1 MDAYVLDD
9 PDRRARNQYV
19 TEFDAI
25 PGFWNFLL
33 GLDPEDLIAE
43 LIQNDLDQGATRT
56 TITFNETCLV
66 CEGNGEPVSPD
77 GWKRLRTILGAGDKV
92 PAKRSKFGVKNHG
105 LKAAFTI
112 GDEIRLMSN
121 GQAIVQTLYAN
132 GRNEPPHPGASGQP
146 TRDPEAPTNGCR
158 VVVQYRDADLEPDQ
172 GEAIKLD
179 VVSAGEFER
188 LFKAACASVP
198 EQFAGIVS
206 PEITPRYEIVLR
218 HWKLGDAQFS
228 FSCTRPRK
236 VRKRMEVF
244 QRRCTVSGTH
254 SPLPDTLR
262 EQAVRRLVPLEGVL
276 KERVA
281 DFFRRGRRF
290 FIEVSWPIDAKGR
303 PRTGTGRYRYPIGY
317 PPNSPDARTG
327 HSSHFNAPFASDN
340 ERHAPARNE
349 GTNTELLKA
358 CESLLIDAVAH
369 DTVPRWKA
377 DGLNLIVPSAD
388 AEREC
393 EVVRALLG
401 ALVARDAL
409 PVLSWRKAAEL
420 VTRRKGKD
428 VRALVRNLPVLG
440 FSKDARRY
448 RFVVPALRWAED
460 TVEPLLSL
468 LSPRSEAQ
476 LDPRVHVQVIRLLT
490 DQKTPGFAEEFV
502 TFDEDDVIARV
513 TSQGNQR
520 FGAIPDPNLEFS
532 RSALVRAYL
541 DLIKLKLDRKG
552 LDAAEE
558 DDLLA
563 NLLLPDSGG
572 QAKAFSKLH
581 SQAPLPSNIPGLH
594 LPPLLDARLA
604 AHALFKRSKW
614 RLPKYTMKA
623 FLESGTLQ
631 SADHATRRKFWKWL
645 SRNGRHISSRD
656 RPRLAEL
663 EIWPD
668 ESGHLCKIAD
678 LCEPRSGRVGS
689 VLAGFIRRPHRE
701 VRRSRLA
708 SVGGRART
716 SLRRTP
722 TEGEI
727 GAWLANKLARFEIG
741 NRADAATTEALD
753 RFEEHLSF
761 LLGDRSV
768 APLLDAAEPALPA
781 LARDGVIRLR
791 TELVLPGRSNDRLD
805 LPDQFLLRDRRRAT
819 VLAKLSPALIAPTAA
834 MILDAFDV
842 DSRNFSALQPR
853 LKEIEGVTDPDD
865 DERGE
870 LARMAIIPVNG
881 RSRAPCELAFVGSQ
895 GDYWGEWKTRI
906 PTKGLSQNDQH
917 RYRTAGVTS
926 ALPDQETSR
935 AFFEWLASQ
944 DGDVLRRHVPCILRH
959 FLHQNGPARWARVF
973 TDTPCIPAMSRNGF
987 RIVSSRMARR
997 RPVFLSDA
1005 EGIGEAVMKRDG
1017 AVHLAIHHAQEV
1029 AEPISE
1035 TLRELG
1041 VRSLREALKE
1051 PESVA
1056 GSGEVFSA
1064 GQDALDCFKR
1074 LESPRFRNTFRKRLN
1089 ELGVDR
1095 ALLRHDWQNRLD
1107 GVRQIRFGAS
1117 VEMRFRFRGKSY
1129 PQDSDAGFDRGTGIF
1144 WAKNGL
1150 GARGLYESLA
1160 KQLIF
1165 KPMARPIDLLALE
1178 RALELEIA
1186 DPSFGRPG
1194 GTQLAADDD
1203 AAATE
1208 SSGQERECV
1217 ESDGLGEV
1225 VTGHSPI
1232 EPDPERNK
1240 PSPGP
1245 ISTVSVGQPVRIG
1258 AQPGSSKPS
1267 GGDDSRPSPAIERT
1281 HIAELKHEHY
1291 ASHCQMCLCESS
1303 PQRLAPAGS
1312 YIESEEIRQSVVEAH
1327 HADLV
1332 AAGGARHAGNIILL
1346 CKLHHSNYGSQLA
1359 RAGITAALR
1368 DNPKEMSISFDKDS
1382 HVKGRQIEVV
1392 ISGTGEVVKLFFTEH
1407 HIEYWLSRE

>member
-1 MDAYVLDD
+1 MDALVADGLDS
-9 PDRRARNQYV
+9 PARSPYV

-33 GLDPEDLIAE
+33 GLDPEDLISE

-56 TITFNETCLV
+56 TISFEETCLT
-66 CEGNGEPVSPD
+66 CEGNGESVSPE
-77 GWKRLRTILGAGDKV
+77 GWQRLRKILGAGDKV

-112 GDEIRLMSN
+112 GDEIRLMSD
-121 GQAIVQTLYAN
+121 GQTIVQTLYAN

-146 TRDPEAPTNGCR
+146 TSDPEAPTVGCR

-179 VVSAGEFER
+179 AVGPSEIER
-188 LFKAACASVP
+188 LFKTACASIP

-218 HWKLGDAQFS
+218 HWKLGDARFS
-228 FSCTRPRK
+228 FSCTRPRN

-244 QRRCTVSGTH
+244 QRRCTVSGKH
-254 SPLPDTLR
+254 SPLPDPLR
-262 EQAVRRLVPLEGVL
+262 EQAARRLVPLEGVL
-276 KERVA
+276 KDRVA

-317 PPNSPDARTG
+317 PPNSPEARTG
-327 HSSHFNAPFASDN
+327 HSSHFNAPFASDS
-340 ERHAPARNE
+340 ERHALARNE
-349 GTNTELLKA
+349 GTNTELLEA
-358 CESLLIDAVAH
+358 CESLLIDAVAQYAA
-369 DTVPRWKA
+369 PKWKA
-377 DGLNLIVPSAD
+377 DGLNLIVPSPD
-388 AEREC
+388 AEKGS
-393 EVVRALLG
+393 EVVRSLLA
-401 ALVARDAL
+401 ALVKKGAL
-409 PVLSWRKAAEL
+409 PVLNWRQAAEFA
-420 VTRRKGKD
+420 TRRKGKD
-428 VRALVRNLPVLG
+428 VKAAVRRLG
-440 FSKDARRY
+440 ARRFSKDARRY
-448 RFVVPALRWAED
+448 RFVVPTLTWAED

-468 LSPRSEAQ
+468 LSPRAEAQ
-476 LDPRVHVQVIRLLT
+476 LDPRVHVHIIRLLT
-490 DQKTPGFAEEFV
+490 DGKTPGFDEEFV
-502 TFDEDDVIARV
+502 TFDENDVVARV
-513 TSQGNQR
+513 TSQGNQW
-520 FGAIPDPNLEFS
+520 FDAIADPILEFS
-532 RSALVRAYL
+532 QSALVRTYL
-541 DLIKLKLDRKG
+541 DLIKSTLDRKG
-552 LDAAEE
+552 LEPAKE

-563 NLLLPDSGG
+563 NLHLPDQDG
-572 QAKAFSKLH
+572 QVTALLNLH
-581 SQAPLPSNIPGLH
+581 SHASLPSNIPGLH

-604 AHALFKRSKW
+604 SHALFKRSKW
-614 RLPKYTMKA
+614 RRPKYTMKA
-623 FLESGTLQ
+623 FLESGALQ
-631 SADHATRRKFWKWL
+631 SADDATRRKFWKWL
-645 SRNGRHISSRD
+645 SRNGRRISSRD
-656 RPRLAEL
+656 RPKLAEL
-663 EIWPD
+663 AIWPD
-668 ESGHLCKIAD
+668 ESGNLCRISD
-678 LCEPRSGRVGS
+678 LCEPRLGRVGT
-689 VLAGFIRRPHRE
+689 VLAGFIRRPHGE

-708 SVGGRART
+708 TVGSRART
-716 SLRRTP
+716 SVRRTP
-722 TEGEI
+722 TEGEV
-727 GAWLANKLARFEIG
+727 GAWLVKRLARFEIG
-741 NRADAATTEALD
+741 KRPHAATAEALD
-753 RFEEHLSF
+753 RFEEHVSI
-761 LLGDRSV
+761 LLEDRAI
-768 APLLDAAEPALPA
+768 APLLEAAEPELPA
-781 LARDGVIRLR
+781 LARDGTIRLR

-819 VLAKLSPALIAPTAA
+819 VLAKLSPPLNAPTAA
-834 MILDAFDV
+834 MLLDAFDA
-842 DSRNFSALQPR
+842 DSGNFSALQPR
-853 LKEIEGVTDPDD
+853 LKEFEGVTDPDD

-870 LARMAIIPVNG
+870 LARMAIIPVDG
-881 RSRAPCELAFVGSQ
+881 RSRAPCELAFFGNR
-895 GDYWGEWKTRI
+895 GDYWGEWKIRI

-935 AFFEWLASQ
+935 DFFDWLASQ

-959 FLHQNGPARWARVF
+959 FLHQNGPASWAHAF
-973 TDTPCIPAMSRNGF
+973 TDTPCIPAMSRNGL
-987 RIVSSRMARR
+987 RLVSSNMARR
-997 RPVFLSDA
+997 KPVFLSDA
-1005 EGIGEAVMKRDG
+1005 WDIGEAVMQRDG
-1017 AVHLAIHHAQEV
+1017 AVHLAIDHAQEV
-1029 AEPISE
+1029 TAPISE
-1035 TLRELG
+1035 KLCELG
-1041 VRSLREALKE
+1041 VRSLRETLKE

-1074 LESPRFRNTFRKRLN
+1074 LESPRFRDTFRKRLN
-1089 ELGVDR
+1089 KLGVDH

-1107 GVRQIRFGAS
+1107 GVRQIRFGES

-1129 PQDSDAGFDRGTGIF
+1129 PQDSDAGFDHGTGTF

-1150 GARGLYESLA
+1150 DARGLYESLA
-1160 KQLIF
+1160 KHLIF

-1178 RALELEIA
+1178 RALELEVA

-1194 GTQLAADDD
+1194 GDV
-1203 AAATE
+1203 ATPAE
-1208 SSGQERECV
+1208 NGGQGQECE

-1245 ISTVSVGQPVRIG
+1245 ISTVLEGQPVRIG
-1258 AQPGSSKPS
+1258 VQPGSSKPS

-1368 DNPKEMSISFDKDS
+1368 DNPKEMSVSFDKDS

-1392 ISGTGEVVKLFFTEH
+1392 ISGTEEVVKLFFTEH
-1407 HIEYWLSRE
+1407 HIEFWLSRE